1 MGPLLCGVD
10 FSEHSLRA
18 LTLAFAMAAR
28 LDLPLKV
35 VTVIDPLLAETGEPE
50 FGPGRILADAQR
62 DLNVLV
68 ASVVDAASLS
78 AASVASI
85 GVVGSPAPALLRVAS
100 TEHGS
105 IIVVGTQGVG
115 WARRLWFGSTTVRL
129 LRAAAVPVLAV
140 PAPDDDTIDPATQPH
155 LGFDRVL
162 CGVDF
167 GSASRAAA
175 RMAATLSSQL
185 SLPLTLMHVVAP
197 TPVKDAWT
205 GVATSVLNR
214 AVEEGMEQLDAIAAG
229 LNTPVKK
236 TEVKTGEPAE
246 ILVEDAA
253 TGARALVV
261 IGLGSVESHARPG
274 ATSSLIISHSKA
286 PVLVVPEEIKK

>member
-1 MGPLLCGVD
+1 MGPLICGVD

-28 LDLPLKV
+28 LDVPLKV
-35 VTVIDPLLAETGEPE
+35 VTVIDPLLAEAGEPE

-68 ASVVDAASLS
+68 ASVVDAASMS
-78 AASVASI
+78 AASVASL
-85 GVVGSPAPALLRVAS
+85 GVVGTPASALLRVAS
-100 TEHGS
+100 AEHGS
-105 IIVVGTQGVG
+105 IIVAGTQGVG

-129 LRAAAVPVLAV
+129 LRAAAWPVLAV
-140 PAPDDDTIDPATQPH
+140 PVPDDETIDPATQPH

-167 GSASRAAA
+167 STASISAA
-175 RMAATLSSQL
+175 RMAALLSSQL

-205 GVATSVLNR
+205 SVATSVLNR
-214 AVEEGMEQLDAIAAG
+214 AVEDGMERLDGLAAG
-229 LNTPVKK
+229 LNTPIKK
-236 TEVKTGEPAE
+236 TEVRTGEPAE
-246 ILVEDAA
+246 VLVDEAA
-253 TGARALVV
+253 AGGRAVTI

-274 ATSSLIISHSKA
+274 ATASLIISHSKA
-286 PVLVVPEEIKK
+286 PVLVVPEEH